1 MASFVD
7 EIGCFNLLKVRLG
20 ILYKFNEGLVAGKWP
35 ERPESEQKQC
45 GIAFSGAAASIE
57 DFSLLG

>member
-1 MASFVD
+1 M
-7 EIGCFNLLKVRLG
+7 
-20 ILYKFNEGLVAGKWP
+20 LYKFNEGLVAGKWP